1 MRSNSFDLPSLALNN
16 AKQNSKRTRPK
27 TIILRPID
35 PSPAIE
41 LDFLTALNQ
50 LVRAILRNARE
61 YVAPVAVQEGK
72 RFQRDDVGQNAR
84 SIIEALRS
92 EASRAEATASVAGQ
106 SAIGAEGSRHTK
118 KWTAT
123 VASQAQI
130 DVRYL
135 LRDDDLVD
143 LLSIRSE
150 EFNRLIKNLSNDVLD
165 RIERQTLGSIF
176 EGRGQSDIAKSL
188 QEIEGIGRNRA
199 RLIARDQASKL
210 NGAMNELRQRQAGI
224 RFYKW
229 RTILDGRERPSH
241 HANNG
246 KIFSWDKPPPTGA
259 PSTAVNCRCRGLAVI
274 SDDPADVGDT
284 PIPAELEEI
293 GVEAN
298 ELLFQRVASTPT
310 QNVFNWTT
318 PNLATR
324 QEELSSVK
332 EIVAKYR
339 AASEFTERDAEHLA
353 TIIYGSL
360 PTDDILAGLYG
371 SRAMSAFVRR
381 RTLLL
386 HAINERLD
394 LVERLLTQA
403 VATRGGGE

>member
-1 MRSNSFDLPSLALNN
+1 MRLEAERLERSADQ
-16 AKQNSKRTRPK
+16 K
-27 TIILRPID
+27 
-35 PSPAIE
+35 
-41 LDFLTALNQ
+41 
-50 LVRAILRNARE
+50 
-61 YVAPVAVQEGK
+61 
-72 RFQRDDVGQNAR
+72 AR
-84 SIIEALRS
+84 SEINQEAR
-92 EASRAEATASVAGQ
+92 
-106 SAIGAEGSRHTK
+106 RHTN
-118 KWTAT
+118 KWTAGIS
-123 VASQAQI
+123 AQAQI

-143 LLSIRSE
+143 LLSVRSE
-150 EFNRLIKNLSNDVLD
+150 EFNRLIRNLSQDVRD
-165 RIERQTLGSIF
+165 RIERQTLGAIF